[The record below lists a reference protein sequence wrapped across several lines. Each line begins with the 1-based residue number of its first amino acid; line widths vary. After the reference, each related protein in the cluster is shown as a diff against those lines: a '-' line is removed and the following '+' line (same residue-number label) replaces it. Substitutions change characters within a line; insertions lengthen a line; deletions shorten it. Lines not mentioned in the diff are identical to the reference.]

1 MARPKKYGLDYFPLD
16 VDIFEDDKLFDV
28 QNEYGSTGEAVYLR
42 LLCLVYKNGYYFRF
56 DSLDKLALLIL
67 RSIGNRWADKE
78 KIREIILYLGECGL
92 FSAELLRA
100 GVVTS
105 RSIQRR
111 FLKAKERSCPVIG
124 EYCLI
129 PREPVPDEDNPAPVE
144 QAAAQVSPTSVEHAA
159 AQVSPAPVEHAA
171 AAGQVSITPTEQAAA
186 APDMQAGVIA
196 AETGVIAAE
205 TGVIAA
211 ETVVNVCNN
220 PTKKSKEKQSKE
232 KESTAQHSEA
242 KQTKEKEI
250 TAEQSEAKQIK
261 EKEKAAAEE
270 SKEIASADPRT
281 QLVSKYGSR
290 AVEDYERRYRGW
302 QQKNGITG
310 GNMYNVISKWMAQD
324 GVEADNA
331 PHSFDSDEVMSEIMR
346 KYMQQL

>member
-78 KIREIILYLGECGL
+78 KIKEIILYLGECGL

-129 PREPVPDEDNPAPVE
+129 PREPVPDEDNPAPEE
-144 QAAAQVSPTSVEHAA
+144 QAAAVKVNPAPVEHAA

-171 AAGQVSITPTEQAAA
+171 AAGQVSITPMEQEAA
-186 APDMQAGVIA
+186 APDMQA
-196 AETGVIAAE
+196 GVIAAE

-232 KESTAQHSEA
+232 KESTAEHSEA
-242 KQTKEKEI
+242 KQTKEKES

-261 EKEKAAAEE
+261 EKAAEEE
-270 SKEIASADPRT
+270 SKERASADPRT

-302 QQKNGITG
+302 QQKNGIIG

>member
-1 MARPKKYGLDYFPLD
+1 M
-16 VDIFEDDKLFDV
+16 EH
-28 QNEYGSTGEAVYLR
+28 
-42 LLCLVYKNGYYFRF
+42 
-56 DSLDKLALLIL
+56 
-67 RSIGNRWADKE
+67 
-78 KIREIILYLGECGL
+78 
-92 FSAELLRA
+92 
-100 GVVTS
+100 
-105 RSIQRR
+105 
-111 FLKAKERSCPVIG
+111 
-124 EYCLI
+124 
-129 PREPVPDEDNPAPVE
+129 
-144 QAAAQVSPTSVEHAA
+144 AAAA
-159 AQVSPAPVEHAA
+159 AQVSPAPVEQAA
-171 AAGQVSITPTEQAAA
+171 TVQVSITPTEQAAA
-186 APDMQAGVIA
+186 SPDMQAGVIA

-232 KESTAQHSEA
+232 KESTAEH
-242 KQTKEKEI
+242 
-250 TAEQSEAKQIK
+250 SEAKQIK